1 MTVRICALLLAFRL
15 FSQAAD
21 DQISAY
27 RRGLYR
33 SPVVGAVSLSNSP
46 RIESLIRAGNLYL
59 TLDDAIALAI
69 ENNLDVQWDRLNT
82 PISQSDTLRAKGGG
96 LLRGI
101 PTTLTEVPV
110 GIGGPN
116 APLVTSAASGTVP
129 TSTLPG
135 YSSDL
140 SIITTAQT
148 NSTLLPSTSFATGP
162 AVPAF
167 DPAIVGTV
175 AVQRG
180 STPETNLLSS
190 GTPVLTSRQVTGNL
204 GYQQGFSTGTQ
215 LSAAFNNNFQNT
227 NSTTSFYDPYSTSS
241 LGFNVTQPLL
251 RGFGIGLNRRF
262 IRIGKNNEKITD
274 LLFKQQLIETVSGT
288 IRLYQDLVALTED
301 VGNRRD
307 TLALAQRLYEDN
319 KNKVNVGTLAPVE
332 LTRAQAQVAAA
343 RQDLINAQGFA
354 RQQELIVLSVITR
367 RFTADPAL
375 HSVHVVPTS
384 SLDTPTDAT
393 APDTAELIRAAN
405 ANRPDLLST
414 GIQVENS
421 NIALEGS
428 RNELLPEVDL
438 VGGYSASGL
447 AGSANRGY
455 QSVLGTPLPANLNYQ
470 GNYGNALGQIGS
482 QSYPTF
488 SVGVNLNLPLRNR
501 VGEADVVRDELQVR
515 QNEIRRQQ
523 VANQVRLEVEDGAV
537 ALQRARDSY
546 DAAVEVRKLQEQ
558 SLKIEQ
564 ERYGVG
570 LSTTFLVL
578 QYQSYLA
585 QARTTEIAA
594 KAIYAKARTALDR
607 ATGSTLERNRVSVR
621 DAFDGRFTLTPQPH
635 N

>member
-1 MTVRICALLLAFRL
+1 MRASVLALLAISAICLH
-15 FSQAAD
+15 AAD
-21 DQISAY
+21 DQISAF

-33 SPVVGAVSLSNSP
+33 APSVGAVPLSNTP
-46 RIESLIRAGNLYL
+46 RIQSLIRAGNLYL
-59 TLDDAIALAI
+59 SLDDAIALAI
-69 ENNLDVQWDRLNT
+69 ENNLDVQWERLNA
-82 PISQSDTLRAKGGG
+82 PISQTDTLRAKGGG

-101 PTTLTEVPV
+101 PTTISEVPL

-116 APLVTSAASGTVP
+116 APLVTAAASGTVP

-140 SIITTAQT
+140 AIISTAQ
-148 NSTLLPSTSFATGP
+148 SASSLLATSAFATGP
-162 AVPAF
+162 AIPAF
-167 DPAIVGTV
+167 DPALIGQV
-175 AVQRG
+175 AITRG
-180 STPETNLLSS
+180 STPQTSLISS
-190 GTPVLTSRQVTGNL
+190 GTPVLTSRQLIGNL
-204 GYQQGFSTGTQ
+204 SYQQGFSTGTQ
-215 LSAAFNNNFQNT
+215 LTGTFDNNFQNS
-227 NSTTSFYDPYSTSS
+227 NSSNSLYAPYSVSS
-241 LGFNVTQPLL
+241 IGFNVTQPLL
-251 RGFGIGLNRRF
+251 RGFGIALNRRF
-262 IRIGKNNEKITD
+262 IRISKNNEKVTD
-274 LLFKQQLIETVSGT
+274 LLFKQQLIDTVSGT
-288 IRLYQDLVALTED
+288 VRLYQDLVALNED

-343 RQDLINAQGFA
+343 RQDLINAQGFV

-367 RFTADPAL
+367 RFTADPEL
-375 HSVHVVPTS
+375 HAVRVVPTS
-384 SLDTPTDAT
+384 NLETPADLPG
-393 APDTAELIRAAN
+393 PDTSGLIRAAN
-405 ANRPDLLST
+405 ANRPDLQSA
-414 GIQVENS
+414 GIQLENS
-421 NIALEGS
+421 SIALEGS

-438 VGGYSASGL
+438 VGSYSANGL
-447 AGSANRGY
+447 AGSLNSGY
-455 QSVLGTPLPANLNYQ
+455 HSALGTPLPANLAYQ
-470 GNYGNALGQIGS
+470 GNYGDVLSQIGR
-482 QSYPTF
+482 QSYPAF

-523 VANQVRLEVEDGAV
+523 LANQIRLEVEDAVV

-594 KAIYAKARTALDR
+594 KAIFAKARTALDR
-607 ATGSTLERNRVSVR
+607 AIGATLETHHVSVG
-621 DAFDGRFTLTPQPH
+621 DAFAGRVRRS
-635 N
+635 